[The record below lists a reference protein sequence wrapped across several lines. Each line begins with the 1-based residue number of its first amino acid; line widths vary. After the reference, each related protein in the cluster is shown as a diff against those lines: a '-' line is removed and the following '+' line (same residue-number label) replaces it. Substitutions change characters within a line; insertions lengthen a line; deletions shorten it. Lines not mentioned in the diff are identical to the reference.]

1 MPPILERIF
10 PHEGGLD
17 IKGDIILRLLQD
29 SVLVWIFFFLI
40 TDCCVAL
47 SNLSELPCFLT
58 CKIKILTL
66 DGFQV
71 LHEMMNAAK
80 DLAQKK
86 QMESS

>member
-40 TDCCVAL
+40 TDCCVVL

-58 CKIKILTL
+58 L
-66 DGFQV
+66 DCFQV